1 MMKKIHQ
8 YVIMS
13 APTCAQ
19 YGAIEAMR
27 HCDEE
32 IEKCDKLILQEETS

>member
-1 MMKKIHQ
+1 
-8 YVIMS
+8 MS

-32 IEKCDKLILQEETS
+32 MKKCDKLILQEEIS